1 LRLVLSSPHESDYT
15 MSVLFID
22 FETKSRRE
30 LIRRSL
36 HSYATD
42 PSTDFTCMAYAF
54 DDEPVKLIKQGDK
67 LPDEVVFHILSRG
80 TVVAHNVAF
89 EWNIWNKV
97 CVPKHSWPEL
107 PIDIC
112 HCTMAMAN
120 YSGFMSS
127 LENAAISTGIE
138 HKKDIAGSRA
148 MMATCKPQSDGKFLT
163 PESHPEIFE
172 TLYRYCKQDVEVER
186 QLYKKLRKLPPKEY
200 QIWLADR
207 EINERGFEV
216 DVTNAKKLSIAV
228 EVANM
233 EMLHEFKELTGGQ
246 VPTPASHAALKK
258 WLLKYGIETKSV
270 DKQHVADL
278 LEADENELDQNK
290 KLPDYVIKA
299 LKIRRQ
305 YAKNST
311 AKMQVMCDLADSDS
325 RIRNTFFYYGAK
337 QTGRWAGRDLQPHNF
352 PRGNLDEAQIEEA
365 IEILGYDKTGETFGK
380 FFDVKTDGASLIRP
394 MIRAKKGHKLLVSDW
409 SAIEGRGLAWLA
421 GEEWVLD
428 HYRKLDADEDKK
440 VPDAYKMSYAAA
452 YGIEPMSVNK
462 DQRQLG
468 KIMELAFGY
477 QGAVGSFHSMAK
489 NYGVVISDAKAKELV
504 DVWRESRPATVS
516 LWYDVEEAAMNAVK
530 TPGTT
535 FAVNAGQPNMVR
547 FKKSG
552 SFLLCQ
558 LPGGRI
564 MSYPFPKIEEIDT
577 PWGKKKMALTYMYE
591 DTFTKKWTR
600 GPTYGGSLVENCI
613 QGLCRDLMGEALIRA
628 SQAKLPVVLH
638 VHDEIVCEVPDNKN
652 YTARMLENSMNEV
665 PMWAVGFPI
674 DSKGFETL
682 RYRKD

>member
-1 LRLVLSSPHESDYT
+1 

-22 FETKSRRE
+22 FETRSEVE
-30 LIRRSL
+30 LKKKGL
-36 HSYATD
+36 HNYAIH
-42 PSTDFTCMAYAF
+42 PSTDYTCLGFAF
-54 DDEPVKLIKQGDK
+54 DDEPVRLIKHGDK
-67 LPDEVVFHILSRG
+67 LPDEIFFHILSRE
-80 TVVAHNVAF
+80 TVVAHNVSF

-97 CVPKHSWPEL
+97 CNKKHGWPLL
-107 PIDIC
+107 PIDTL

-148 MMATCKPQSDGKFLT
+148 MMATCKPGKDGKFIT
-163 PESHPEIFE
+163 PESHPEVFE
-172 TLYRYCKQDVEVER
+172 TLYKYCKQDVEVER
-186 QLYKKLRKLPPKEY
+186 QLYKKLRKLPEKEY
-200 QIWLADR
+200 QIWLADK

-216 DVTNAKKLSIAV
+216 DVENAKKLAVAV
-228 EVANM
+228 EVANT

-258 WLLKYGIETKSV
+258 WLSKYGIETESV

-278 LEADENELDQNK
+278 LEADEKELDANK
-290 KLPDYVIKA
+290 KLPDYVVKA
-299 LKIRRQ
+299 LKIRRL

-311 AKMQVMCDLADSDS
+311 AKAQVMVDLAGPDN
-325 RIRNTFFYYGAK
+325 RIRNTFAYYGAK
-337 QTGRWAGRDLQPHNF
+337 QTGRWAGRDLQPQNF
-352 PRGNLDEAQIEEA
+352 PRGNLDEHEIEEA
-365 IEILGYDKTGETFGK
+365 FEFFGYDKTGETFGK
-380 FFDVKTDGASLIRP
+380 FFDVKTDGSSLIRP
-394 MIRAKKGHKLLVSDW
+394 LIKAAKGKKFLVCDW

-428 HYRKLDADEDKK
+428 HYRKLDADTTGT
-440 VPDAYKMSYAAA
+440 VPDSYKMAYAEA
-452 YGIEPMSVNK
+452 YGIDPMKVDK

-468 KIMELAFGY
+468 KIMELAFGF

-504 DVWRESRPATVS
+504 EAWRESRPATVA
-516 LWYDVEEAAMNAVK
+516 LWYNLEEAAMNAVK

-535 FAVNAGQPNMVR
+535 FAVNAGKPNMIR
-547 FKKSG
+547 YKKSG

-558 LPGGRI
+558 LPSGRI

-577 PWGKKKMALTYMYE
+577 PWGQKKMALTYMYE

-600 GPTYGGSLVENCI
+600 GPTYGGSLTENCD
-613 QGLCRDLMGEALIRA
+613 QGLCRDLAGEALIRA
-628 SQAKLPVVLH
+628 RERKIPVTLH
-638 VHDEIVCEVPDNKN
+638 VHDEIKAEVPNTKD
-652 YTARMLENSMNEV
+652 YTPRMLEDLMNEV
-665 PMWAVGFPI
+665 PAWAAGFPI

>member
-1 LRLVLSSPHESDYT
+1 

-22 FETKSRRE
+22 FETKSE
-30 LIRRSL
+30 IDLKKKGLYNYAI
-36 HSYATD
+36 HS
-42 PSTDFTCMAYAF
+42 STDFTCLAFAF
-54 DDEPVKLIKQGDK
+54 DDEPVKLIKHGDK
-67 LPDEVVFHILSRG
+67 LPDEVFFHILSRE
-80 TVVAHNVAF
+80 TVVGHNISF

-97 CVPKHSWPEL
+97 CVTKHGWPEL

-127 LENAAISTGIE
+127 LKNAAISTGIE

-148 MMATCKPQSDGKFLT
+148 MVATCKPQSDGSFLT

-172 TLYRYCKQDVEVER
+172 TLYKYCKQDVEVER

-216 DVTNAKKLSIAV
+216 DVKNARKLAIAV
-228 EVANM
+228 EIANM
-233 EMLHEFKELTGGQ
+233 ELLADFKEQTGGQ
-246 VPTPASHAALKK
+246 VPTPSSHAALKK
-258 WLLKYGIETKSV
+258 WLLKYGIETESV
-270 DKQHVADL
+270 DKQHVANL
-278 LEADENELDQNK
+278 LEADEQELDQNK

-299 LKIRRQ
+299 LKIRRL

-311 AKMQVMCDLADSDS
+311 AKAQVMVELAGPDN
-325 RIRNTFFYYGAK
+325 RIRNTFVYYGAK

-352 PRGNLDEAQIEEA
+352 PRGNLKVKDIEDAFEFF
-365 IEILGYDKTGETFGK
+365 EYDKTGETFGK
-380 FFDVKTDGASLIRP
+380 FFDVKTDGSSLIRSL
-394 MIRAKKGHKLLVSDW
+394 IKAKKGHKLLVSDW

-421 GEEWVLD
+421 GEAWVLE
-428 HYRKLDADEDKK
+428 HYRKLDADTEGK

-452 YGIEPMSVNK
+452 YGVDPMKVDK

-489 NYGVVISDAKAKELV
+489 NYGVTISDAKAKELV
-504 DVWRESRPATVS
+504 DAWRESRPATVA
-516 LWYDVEEAAMNAVK
+516 LWYDVEEAAMNAVR

-535 FAVNAGQPNMVR
+535 FAVNAGKPNMIR
-547 FKKSG
+547 YKKSG

-558 LPGGRI
+558 LPSGRI

-577 PWGKKKMALTYMYE
+577 PWGKKKMAITYMYE

-600 GPTYGGSLVENCI
+600 GPTYGGSLVENDT
-613 QGLCRDLMGEALIRA
+613 QGLCRDFMGEALLKARA
-628 SQAKLPVVLH
+628 AKIPLVIH
-638 VHDEIVCEVPDNKN
+638 VHDEPVAEVPDNES
-652 YTARMLENSMNEV
+652 YTARMMENLMNEV
-665 PMWAVGFPI
+665 PEWAKGFPI